1 MEISND
7 DYLSCERIDGD
18 CEGTKILETTIKE
31 RKKRKCDN
39 IAMKLIC

>member
-18 CEGTKILETTIKE
+18 CEGTKNLETINE
-31 RKKRKCDN
+31 RK
-39 IAMKLIC
+39 